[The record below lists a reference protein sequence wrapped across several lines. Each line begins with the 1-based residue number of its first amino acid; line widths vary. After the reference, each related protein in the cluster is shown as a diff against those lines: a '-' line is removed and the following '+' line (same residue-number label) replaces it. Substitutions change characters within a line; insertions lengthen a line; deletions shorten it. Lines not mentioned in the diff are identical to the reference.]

1 METTMNTHC
10 GTCHYG
16 CECREHKLAVLKKA
30 ALDATDELE
39 GFIETFSPEKEET
52 ADRLRQII
60 SRVHVACEALGV
72 EIAISAE
79 EAKPCDHVVIVA
91 DECAKCGAEV

>member
-1 METTMNTHC
+1 MNHC

-39 GFIETFSPEKEET
+39 GFIETLSPEKEAD

-60 SRVHVACEALGV
+60 NRVHAACEALGV
-72 EIAISAE
+72 EIVAQHE
-79 EAKPCDHVVIVA
+79 EGTPA
-91 DECAKCGAEV
+91 